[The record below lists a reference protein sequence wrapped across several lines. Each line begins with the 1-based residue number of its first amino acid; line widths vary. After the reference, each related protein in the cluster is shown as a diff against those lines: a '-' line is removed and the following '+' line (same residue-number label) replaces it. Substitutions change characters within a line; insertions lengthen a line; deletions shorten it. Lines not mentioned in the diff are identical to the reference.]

1 MKKRV
6 RWKFVPEKL
15 EESTGKSGN
24 PGIGWYEIYT
34 FPAGEDQ
41 DVLAD
46 GSSSQ
51 DALVLLVIELEAG
64 NDTLP
69 RAEMERFDR
78 ILAAFA
84 GTHDIILR
92 FVYDTVG
99 KGMEREPG
107 QFGRVCSHLMQLAPL
122 LKKYASS
129 IYVYQGMLVGSWGEM
144 HSSKFVS
151 GSHLKEMYRR
161 LAEAAEGE
169 FFLAVRKPSQW
180 RQIFPE
186 TGGGC
191 DTLTG
196 LFNDGI
202 MGSAT
207 DLGTYGAEPAACAGW
222 EKPWCP
228 EEEIAFQKKLCRTV
242 PNGGE
247 AVYGQDGG
255 QPSLEQ
261 IVKRLADMHI
271 SYLNRCH
278 DERMLSYW
286 RTLKWSGSGVWNGV
300 NGYDYIG
307 AHLGYRFVVRRAEIV
322 KKRGEE
328 KAVLR
333 VEIENTGFSPIYEK
347 TELFAVYEDERGECR
362 EERVCCDVTEWQSG
376 ETVCIA
382 HPVLPRAGKYY
393 LSLRRKKDG
402 RSILFA
408 NRLPAYPEGDSGTAG
423 EDRVMVGTIVVRQ
436 VTRF

>member
-1 MKKRV
+1 MRKRV

-15 EESTGKSGN
+15 EEDTGPLNN
-24 PGIGWYEIYT
+24 PGIGWYEIHT

-41 DVLAD
+41 YVLAED
-46 GSSSQ
+46 GSSQ
-51 DALVLLVIELEAG
+51 DALVLLLIQLESDKDALQQRRIE
-64 NDTLP
+64 
-69 RAEMERFDR
+69 MFDR

-84 GTHDIILR
+84 GKRDILLR
-92 FVYDTVG
+92 FAYDIEG
-99 KGMEREPG
+99 RGMECEPER
-107 QFGRVCSHLMQLAPL
+107 FDRVCRHLMQLAPL
-122 LKKYASS
+122 LKKYAQS

-144 HSSKFVS
+144 HASKFVA
-151 GSHLKEMYRR
+151 GSHLKEMQRR
-161 LAEAAEGE
+161 LAEAADGK

-186 TGGGC
+186 MGNGR
-191 DTLTG
+191 DTLVG

-207 DLGTYGAEPAACAGW
+207 DLGTYGTERAECAGW
-222 EKPWCP
+222 EKPWRP
-228 EEEIAFQKKLCRTV
+228 EEEIAFQNKLCRTV

-247 AVYGQDGG
+247 AVFGQDGG
-255 QPSLEQ
+255 RQPLEQ

-278 DERMLSYW
+278 DERALSYW
-286 RTLKWSGSGVWNGV
+286 RTLKWSGRDAWNGV

-307 AHLGYRFVVRRAEIV
+307 ARLGYRFVVRRAEIV

-328 KAVLR
+328 KAVLKA
-333 VEIENTGFSPIYEK
+333 EIENIGFSPIYEK
-347 TELFAVYEDERGECR
+347 TELFAVHEDERGERR
-362 EERVCCDVTEWQSG
+362 EERVSCDAADWQSG
-376 ETVCIA
+376 ETVCIS
-382 HPVLPRAGKYY
+382 HPVLPLAGKYY

-408 NRLPAYPEGDSGTAG
+408 NKGCGDN
-423 EDRVMVGTIVVRQ
+423 RVLVGKIAAR
-436 VTRF
+436 

>member
-1 MKKRV
+1 MRKRV

-15 EESTGKSGN
+15 EEDTRLLNN
-24 PGIGWYEIYT
+24 PGIGWYEIHT

-41 DVLAD
+41 YVLPE

-51 DALVLLVIELEAG
+51 DALVLLVIQLDAG
-64 NDTLP
+64 KDMLQQSD
-69 RAEMERFDR
+69 MEKFDR

-84 GTHDIILR
+84 GKRDIILR
-92 FVYDTVG
+92 FVYDTEG
-99 KGMEREPG
+99 RGMECEPG
-107 QFGRVCSHLMQLAPL
+107 QFDRVCRHLMQLAPL
-122 LKKYASS
+122 LKKYATS

-144 HSSKFVS
+144 HTSKFVT
-151 GSHLKEMYRR
+151 GSHLKEMQRQ
-161 LAEAAEGE
+161 LAEIADGK

-186 TGGGC
+186 MR
-191 DTLTG
+191 DDYNTLVG

-207 DLGTYGAEPAACAGW
+207 DLGTYGTERAECAGW

-228 EEEIAFQKKLCRTV
+228 EEEIVFQNELCRTV

-247 AVYGQDGG
+247 AVFGQDGG
-255 QPSLEQ
+255 QQSLEQ
-261 IVKRLADMHI
+261 IVKRMADMHI

-286 RTLKWSGSGVWNGV
+286 RTLKWSGRDVWNGV

-307 AHLGYRFVVRRAEIV
+307 AHLGYRFVVRRSEMV

-328 KAVLR
+328 KAVLKA
-333 VEIENTGFSPIYEK
+333 EIENTGFSPIYEK
-347 TELFAVYEDERGECR
+347 TELFAVHEDERGECR
-362 EERVCCDVTEWQSG
+362 EERVYCDVAEWQSG
-376 ETVCIA
+376 ETVCIS

-393 LSLRRKKDG
+393 LSLRRKEDG
-402 RSILFA
+402 CSILFA
-408 NRLPAYPEGDSGTAG
+408 NQGCG
-423 EDRVMVGTIVVRQ
+423 ENRMLIGKI
-436 VTRF
+436 VTR

>member
-1 MKKRV
+1 MRKRV
-6 RWKFVPEKL
+6 RWRFEPEEL
-15 EESTGKSGN
+15 EESTEKLGN
-24 PGIGWYEIYT
+24 PGIGWYEIHT
-34 FPAGEDQ
+34 FPAGEAPYIW
-41 DVLAD
+41 AD
-46 GSSSQ
+46 DSSPQ
-51 DALVLLVIELEAG
+51 DALVLLVIQLEAG
-64 NDTLP
+64 GDTLQQP
-69 RAEMERFDR
+69 ELEKFDR

-84 GTHDIILR
+84 GKRDIILR
-92 FVYDTVG
+92 FVYDTEG
-99 KGMEREPG
+99 RGMESEPG
-107 QFGRVCSHLMQLAPL
+107 QFDRVRGHLMQLAPL

-144 HSSKFVS
+144 HTSKFVT
-151 GSHLKEMYRR
+151 GRHLKEMQRQ
-161 LAEAAEGE
+161 LAETAGGK

-186 TGGGC
+186 ARDGR
-191 DTLTG
+191 DTLVG

-207 DLGTYGAEPAACAGW
+207 DLGTYGTEPAECAGW
-222 EKPWCP
+222 EKPWRP
-228 EEEIAFQKKLCRTV
+228 EEEIAFQNKLCRTV

-255 QPSLEQ
+255 QPPLEL

-286 RTLKWSGSGVWNGV
+286 RTLKWSGNDVWNGV

-307 AHLGYRFVVRRAEIV
+307 AHLGYRFVVRRVEMV

-328 KAVLR
+328 KAVLE

-347 TELFAVYEDERGECR
+347 TELFAIHEDEQGECR
-362 EERVCCDVTEWQSG
+362 EERVYCDAAEWQSG
-376 ETVCIA
+376 ETICIS
-382 HPVLPRAGKYY
+382 HPVLPYPGKYY

-408 NRLPAYPEGDSGTAG
+408 NHCSSCSKNEGPTSG
-423 EDRVMVGTIVVRQ
+423 ENRVLVGKIVVR
-436 VTRF
+436 